1 MINPCPEAHFPG
13 LLTISLFGV
22 LVANGKPLHFSTAAL
37 LQILNISFL
46 DLRMQFARPFSV
58 LPVPYGEQ

>member
-1 MINPCPEAHFPG
+1 MTSPCPEAYFSE

-37 LQILNISFL
+37 LQILNISLL
-46 DLRMQFARPFSV
+46 DLQMQLARPFSV
-58 LPVPYGEQ
+58 L